1 MVNKTFVLAFNYHE
15 AKSFIY
21 KDDLNSNPGN
31 YIILNSPDQLKGIQN
46 PTIKILSNAY
56 KREDFLDMMGAITMR
71 QGKILR

>member
-21 KDDLNSNPGN
+21 KDGLNSNPGD
-31 YIILNSPDQLKGIQN
+31 YIILNSPEQLRGTVTPQV
-46 PTIKILSNAY
+46 KIMPNAY
-56 KREDFLDMMGAITMR
+56 RREDFLDMMDAITMR